1 MRASLDRLRA
11 LAARILDLWTMEH
24 VIDPLLADLETEC
37 AEANRGGRVWRSRW
51 TLIAG
56 HAVFFKTLVLCGA
69 QDVMVLF
76 SGWPADDMAALKRT
90 LGASAAAIAITT
102 VVLEMPPLLNSPFA
116 ISDPKTIF
124 YLIPQ
129 ALVLAVPMGFTV
141 GVFYGLRGRIVSSR
155 SRGAVLACAIVC
167 SVACLVMLAW
177 MLPWANQAFRQVV
190 FGHGSGPD
198 GVVAKGFNELTLRE
212 LSERMASYRRT
223 GVVGWDSR
231 LLAYSYHQRWALS
244 CATVVLA
251 VFALSMA
258 PRMVTGW
265 AVGPGALGTL
275 LIYYVLLWSGRA
287 SVLQLNL
294 PALVGAWLPNT
305 LFALVCVAVRAKDTE
320 AAPPSGAISVS
331 SFFI

>member
-1 MRASLDRLRA
+1 MRAPLDRLRA
-11 LAARILDLWTMEH
+11 LAARILDPWTMEH

-37 AEANRGGRVWRSRW
+37 AEANRRGRVWISRW

-56 HAVFFKTLVLCGA
+56 HAVFLKTLALCEAHG
-69 QDVMVLF
+69 VITLF
-76 SGWPADDMAALKRT
+76 SVWSADDMAALKRT
-90 LGASAAAIAITT
+90 LGASTAAIALTT
-102 VVLEMPPLLNSPFA
+102 VVLEVPPLLNSPFV

-129 ALVLAVPMGFTV
+129 ALVLAVPMGLTV
-141 GVFYGLRGRIVSSR
+141 GVFYGLRGRIVSLR
-155 SRGAVLACAIVC
+155 SRGVVLACAIVC
-167 SVACLVMLAW
+167 SFACLLMLAW
-177 MLPWANQAFRQVV
+177 ILPWANQEFRQVV
-190 FGHGSGPD
+190 FRHGSGQG

-212 LSERMASYRRT
+212 LSERMASYRWTRI
-223 GVVGWDSR
+223 VDLDSR

-275 LIYYVLLWSGRA
+275 LIYYVILWSGRA
-287 SVLQLNL
+287 GVLQLNL
-294 PALVGAWLPNT
+294 PAFVGAWLPNM
-305 LFALVCVAVRAKDTE
+305 LFALACVADIAATSRRA
-320 AAPPSGAISVS
+320 PRPS
-331 SFFI
+331 